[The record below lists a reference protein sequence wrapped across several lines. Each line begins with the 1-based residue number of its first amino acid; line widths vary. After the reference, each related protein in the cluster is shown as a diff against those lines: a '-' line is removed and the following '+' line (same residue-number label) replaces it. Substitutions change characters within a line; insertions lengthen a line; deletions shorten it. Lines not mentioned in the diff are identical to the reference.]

1 MARQS
6 RHEERK
12 GNTLRSYGRA
22 GAERCKRNAGTVEAG
37 RGEFRADEES

>member
-6 RHEERK
+6 RHEERR
-12 GNTLRSYGRA
+12 GNTLRSCWRA
-22 GAERCKRNAGTVEAG
+22 GARLMQSGMPEQSKR